1 MTWRLCTRYLCT
13 NINIHEWAR
22 TRSSQHSSINLSS
35 PAKANDTIANLWE
48 LKWRAG
54 DGKIFRYIH
63 PQDTFCIHKYQDTW
77 QIPCSF
83 ELRYTVGCDM
93 YIHPPSDPKRGSGL
107 DVFADIGKLNGM
119 KNWWSADG
127 VGRTYRPGM
136 VMAEGNLQQFVW
148 GNWKDEKLSIQKKIK
163 KINKYNGIIPEHTN
177 TSNTMWDAN
186 IFVAFGWK
194 ILFS

>member
-93 YIHPPSDPKRGSGL
+93 YIYMYILQVIPS
-107 DVFADIGKLNGM
+107 
-119 KNWWSADG
+119 
-127 VGRTYRPGM
+127 
-136 VMAEGNLQQFVW
+136 EGAVW
-148 GNWKDEKLSIQKKIK
+148 
-163 KINKYNGIIPEHTN
+163 
-177 TSNTMWDAN
+177 TSSQTLESSM
-186 IFVAFGWK
+186 GWK
-194 ILFS
+194 TDEVQMG

>member
-83 ELRYTVGCDM
+83 ELRYTVGCDT
-93 YIHPPSDPKRGSGL
+93 SSKRSQARER
-107 DVFADIGKLNGM
+107 F
-119 KNWWSADG
+119 
-127 VGRTYRPGM
+127 GRLRRH
-136 VMAEGNLQQFVW
+136 
-148 GNWKDEKLSIQKKIK
+148 WKAQWDEKLMKCRWGRKDISSG
-163 KINKYNGIIPEHTN
+163 NGNGGRQSAAVCVRKLER
-177 TSNTMWDAN
+177 
-186 IFVAFGWK
+186 WK
-194 ILFS
+194 IENTKKN